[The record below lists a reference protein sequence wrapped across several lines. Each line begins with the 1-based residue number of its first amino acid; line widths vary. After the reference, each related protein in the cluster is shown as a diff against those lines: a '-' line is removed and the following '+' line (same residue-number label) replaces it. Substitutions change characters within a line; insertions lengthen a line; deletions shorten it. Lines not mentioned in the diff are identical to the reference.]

1 MTISPAETTRD
12 ERIGSTLY
20 ASIWLIF
27 LAFPVVGL
35 LRSAHGPAAMA
46 VGVGLLLLF
55 AVVYVL
61 SWWEPGALS
70 RLPRIPATLMWL
82 FGLTLCL
89 ALLTPLMGGSVLA
102 GGNALP
108 AAEANIGSIMG
119 IGFPPMTGGAAQFM
133 TGYEG
138 PEGTVAKNVLLPASQ
153 DPSAPAAKPAET
165 AKPQ

>member
-1 MTISPAETTRD
+1 MTISPVETTRD

-35 LRSAHGPAAMA
+35 LRSGHGPAAMA

-82 FGLTLCL
+82 F
-89 ALLTPLMGGSVLA
+89 
-102 GGNALP
+102 
-108 AAEANIGSIMG
+108 
-119 IGFPPMTGGAAQFM
+119 
-133 TGYEG
+133 
-138 PEGTVAKNVLLPASQ
+138 
-153 DPSAPAAKPAET
+153 D
-165 AKPQ
+165 